1 MCRDYR
7 LYLVDILIADDK
19 IKRYTKH
26 FDNGNDLLYSELE
39 WDGVIREFEIIGE
52 ATNYLIKNEILNK
65 NYRIIVDFRNKI
77 IHGYFGIDE
86 VIVWDVIKNYLPEF
100 IKYIKNF
107 IRENKINLNKI
118 IIQTKKDHFYNKKV
132 LEFLDN
138 LEYEL
143 KVIK

>member
-1 MCRDYR
+1 
-7 LYLVDILIADDK
+7 
-19 IKRYTKH
+19 
-26 FDNGNDLLYSELE
+26 
-39 WDGVIREFEIIGE
+39 VIREFEIIGE

-143 KVIK
+143 KAIK

>member
-19 IKRYTKH
+19 IKRYTKN
-26 FDNGNDLLYSELE
+26 FNNGNDLLYSELE

-143 KVIK
+143 KAIK

>member
-19 IKRYTKH
+19 IKRYTKN
-26 FDNGNDLLYSELE
+26 FNNGNDLLYSELE

>member
-19 IKRYTKH
+19 IKRYTKN